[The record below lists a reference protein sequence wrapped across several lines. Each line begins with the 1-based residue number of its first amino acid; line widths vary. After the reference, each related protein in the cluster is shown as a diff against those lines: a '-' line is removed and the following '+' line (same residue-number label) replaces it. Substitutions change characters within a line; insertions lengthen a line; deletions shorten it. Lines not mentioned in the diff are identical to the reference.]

1 MTDLFDQADDRPVDV
16 EYEPFPEPRRR
27 RGWLRW
33 FFAAGALALVLVVV
47 AGFWVMRQVDPPGD
61 PGAPVALEI
70 PNGSST
76 KRIASILDEKG
87 VIASAR
93 IFDLYVK
100 VNGGG
105 PWQAGRYEFR
115 ANSSVG
121 DAIRVL
127 DAGPKINFVRL
138 TIPEGFTLEQVAQ
151 RVGALP
157 GRSAE
162 KFLELANS
170 GAIRSAYEPQGSNNL
185 EGLLLPD
192 TYNVDEKDD
201 EAAILRRMVE
211 AFDQAVVELGIP
223 EKAKALGIT
232 PYQVSIIASMI
243 EREARVPEERAKVA
257 RVVYNRLDKRMRLG
271 IDATI
276 RYELKK
282 PSGPLLKSELERD
295 TPYNTRTRAG
305 LPPTPIAMSGR
316 ASLEAAANPEPGTW
330 LYYVVA
336 DENGHHTFA
345 TTNDEFIRAKN
356 AARAKGLL

>member
-1 MTDLFDQADDRPVDV
+1 MTELFDQADERPAGV

-33 FFAAGALALVLVVV
+33 FAAAGALALVLAV
-47 AGFWVMRQVDPPGD
+47 AAGVWVARQVDPPGG

-70 PNGSST
+70 PTGSST
-76 KRIASILDEKG
+76 KRIAAILDAHG

-93 IFDLYVK
+93 VFELYVK

-127 DAGPKINFVRL
+127 DAGPKLSFIRL

-151 RVGALP
+151 RVGRLP
-157 GRSAE
+157 GRSAQR
-162 KFLELANS
+162 FLELAAS
-170 GAIRSAYEPQGSNNL
+170 GTIRSDYQPAGSNNL

-192 TYNVDEKDD
+192 TYNVDDKDD

-211 AFDQAVVELGIP
+211 AFDEAVVELGIP
-223 EKAKALGIT
+223 EQASTLGVT
-232 PYQVSIIASMI
+232 PYQVAIIASMI
-243 EREARVPEERAKVA
+243 EREARVADERPKVA
-257 RVVYNRLDKRMRLG
+257 RVIYNRLDRGMRLG

-282 PSGPLLKSELERD
+282 PSGPLLRSELARD

-305 LPPTPIAMSGR
+305 LPPTPIAMPGR
-316 ASLEAAANPEPGTW
+316 ASLEAAANPEPGPW

-336 DENGHHTFA
+336 DENGRHAFA
-345 TTNDEFIRAKN
+345 TTNEEFIRAKN